1 MKNKGLWI
9 ASLALMMAMPMQAQ
23 RFEDNFEDKTLRL
36 DYIVAG
42 DSVNQAIYFE
52 QAYSNPTWAGRKT
65 RLDEKFLNGNGQVT
79 VYEHG
84 TNKVLYVNTFSTL
97 FQEWQLTQ
105 EAKHL
110 QKSFESSFLVPFP
123 KKPVDVSITLSDTHQ
138 KVTAEL
144 RHTINPQDILIRP
157 LGENGIPYR
166 YIVKSGE
173 AADCVDLAIIA
184 EGYRQ
189 DQMDKF
195 YQDAQR
201 AADAIFEREPFASLK
216 SRFNVVAVAVPSLDE
231 GPSIPHDG
239 KWKTRWLAPITILS
253 IRTVISPRARF
264 IASMMP

>member
-1 MKNKGLWI
+1 MKNKTFIKNKTLFV
-9 ASLALMMAMPMQAQ
+9 ASLALMMALPMQAQ

-173 AADCVDLAIIA
+173 TADCVDLAIIA

-189 DQMDKF
+189 D
-195 YQDAQR
+195 
-201 AADAIFEREPFASLK
+201 
-216 SRFNVVAVAVPSLDE
+216 
-231 GPSIPHDG
+231 
-239 KWKTRWLAPITILS
+239 
-253 IRTVISPRARF
+253 
-264 IASMMP
+264 

>member
-1 MKNKGLWI
+1 MKNKTLLS

-23 RFEDNFEDKTLRL
+23 KFEDNFEDKTLRL

-144 RHTINPQDILIRP
+144 RHTINLVGMDTNCFSCQLLNCIFRQH
-157 LGENGIPYR
+157 
-166 YIVKSGE
+166 IV
-173 AADCVDLAIIA
+173 AI
-184 EGYRQ
+184 
-189 DQMDKF
+189 
-195 YQDAQR
+195 
-201 AADAIFEREPFASLK
+201 
-216 SRFNVVAVAVPSLDE
+216 
-231 GPSIPHDG
+231 G
-239 KWKTRWLAPITILS
+239 K
-253 IRTVISPRARF
+253 
-264 IASMMP
+264 

>member
-1 MKNKGLWI
+1 MKNKGLST

-23 RFEDNFEDKTLRL
+23 KFEDNFENKTLRL

-110 QKSFESSFLVPFP
+110 QKSFEKQFP
-123 KKPVDVSITLSDTHQ
+123 
-138 KVTAEL
+138 
-144 RHTINPQDILIRP
+144 R
-157 LGENGIPYR
+157 
-166 YIVKSGE
+166 
-173 AADCVDLAIIA
+173 
-184 EGYRQ
+184 
-189 DQMDKF
+189 
-195 YQDAQR
+195 
-201 AADAIFEREPFASLK
+201 
-216 SRFNVVAVAVPSLDE
+216 AVPEETGGCKHHPERYASE
-231 GPSIPHDG
+231 GDCRTAPYHQSTGYPH
-239 KWKTRWLAPITILS
+239 PTIGREWHPLPLY
-253 IRTVISPRARF
+253 REERRGCRLC
-264 IASMMP
+264 

>member
-1 MKNKGLWI
+1 MIFDESLRCSLGKYDIYINLDDIASVLARLSVLLWRNINNIKMTIEMKNKTLLST
-9 ASLALMMAMPMQAQ
+9 SLALMMAMPMQAQ
-23 RFEDNFEDKTLRL
+23 KFEDNFENKTLRL

-144 RHTINPQDILIRP
+144 RHTINPQDILFRP
-157 LGENGIPYR
+157 LGENG
-166 YIVKSGE
+166 
-173 AADCVDLAIIA
+173 
-184 EGYRQ
+184 
-189 DQMDKF
+189 
-195 YQDAQR
+195 
-201 AADAIFEREPFASLK
+201 ASLTAT
-216 SRFNVVAVAVPSLDE
+216 S
-231 GPSIPHDG
+231 
-239 KWKTRWLAPITILS
+239 
-253 IRTVISPRARF
+253 
-264 IASMMP
+264 